1 MTTIK
6 GLSYANQVTK
16 KSDENTKS
24 GTGPSIKF
32 GVGSYTYGV
41 YKITFT
47 NTDSAAVN
55 YTIAF
60 KDQAAAN
67 DYEFDSQIT
76 LYTGTETVTEG
87 KTALTGSLNKSE
99 TTTVYV
105 VIAINVEPENL
116 TAQALDHFNLV
127 IGVTSA

>member
-1 MTTIK
+1 MTTIE

-16 KSDENTKS
+16 TSDEDTKS
-24 GTGPSIKF
+24 GTGPNIVF

-60 KDQAAAN
+60 KGQPAES

-76 LYTGTETVTEG
+76 LYTGTETVTAD
-87 KTALTGSLNKSE
+87 KTALTGSLDKSG
-99 TTTVYV
+99 TQTVYV
-105 VIAINVEPENL
+105 VIAINVAPENL
-116 TAQALDHFNLV
+116 TSQALENFNLV
-127 IGVTSA
+127 IDVASA